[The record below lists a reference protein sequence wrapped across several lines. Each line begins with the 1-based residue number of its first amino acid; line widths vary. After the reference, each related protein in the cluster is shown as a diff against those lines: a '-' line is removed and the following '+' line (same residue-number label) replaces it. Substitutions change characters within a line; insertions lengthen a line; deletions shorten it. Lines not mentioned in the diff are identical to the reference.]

1 MFYTDMKTK
10 HPSEIQPLFE
20 EYLRGLSY
28 SHSPENL
35 YAPIRYVLSLGR
47 KRIRPTL
54 LIMSYNIYADDIET
68 TFDVAAAM
76 EIFHNFTLLHDDVM
90 DKADMRRGY
99 PTVHKKWNENTAIL
113 SGDGMLVLA
122 YRYLSMTKPE
132 YLKKVLDLAN
142 DTFLGIT
149 DGQQYDM
156 DFESRTDVS
165 ISDYLEMIRLKTSVL
180 LAACSKMGGLLGG
193 ACEEDTNHLYR
204 FGEKIGLAFQLQD
217 DLLDV
222 YGDSKIFGKKIG
234 GDIVCNKK
242 TYLYIIARQLA
253 DMDGQKELDKWAEYK
268 GEDEELKISG
278 VRSVFDS
285 VNVKGLTEN
294 RIELL
299 FEDAI
304 NEFNMVSVNPE
315 RKQELMVF
323 AHGLMNRVI

>member
-1 MFYTDMKTK
+1 MKIK
-10 HPSEIQPLFE
+10 HPSEIQHLFE
-20 EYLRGLSY
+20 EYLQGLNY
-28 SHSPENL
+28 SHYPENL
-35 YAPIRYVLSLGR
+35 YAPIRYVLSLGG

-54 LIMSYNIYADDIET
+54 LIMSYNLYADDIEK

-122 YRYLSMTKPE
+122 YSYLSRTKPE
-132 YLKKVLDLAN
+132 YLKKILDMAN
-142 DTFLGIT
+142 ETFLGIT

-165 ISDYLEMIRLKTSVL
+165 ISDYLEMIRLKTSIL
-180 LAACSKMGGLLGG
+180 LAACLKMGGILGG
-193 ACEEDTNHLYR
+193 ANNEDVDHLYR

-222 YGDSKIFGKKIG
+222 YGDPKIFGKKIG

-242 TYLYIIARQLA
+242 TYLYIVTRQLA
-253 DMDGQKELDKWAEYK
+253 DIERKKELDRWTEYK
-268 GEDEELKISG
+268 GSDKEAKIIG

-285 VNVKGLTEN
+285 VKVKELTEK
-294 RIELL
+294 RIASL
-299 FEDAI
+299 FEEAI
-304 NEFNMVSVNPE
+304 NELNVVSVDSE
-315 RKQELMVF
+315 RKQELKLF
-323 AHGLMNRVI
+323 AHNLINRVV

>member
-35 YAPIRYVLSLGR
+35 YAPIRYVLSLGG

-54 LIMSYNIYADDIET
+54 LIMAYNLYADDIET

-180 LAACSKMGGLLGG
+180 LAACSKMGGILGG
-193 ACEEDTNHLYR
+193 ASEEDTNHLYR

-253 DMDGQKELDKWAEYK
+253 DSDGQKELDKWAEYN
-268 GEDEELKISG
+268 GEDEEAKISG

-299 FEDAI
+299 FEEAI
-304 NEFNMVSVNPE
+304 NELNMVSVSSE
-315 RKQELMVF
+315 RKQELVVF

>member
-35 YAPIRYVLSLGR
+35 YAPIRYVLSLGG

-54 LIMSYNIYADDIET
+54 LIMAYNLYADDIET
-68 TFDVAAAM
+68 TFDVAVAM

-180 LAACSKMGGLLGG
+180 LAACSKMGGILGG

-253 DMDGQKELDKWAEYK
+253 DSDGQKELDKWAEYNC
-268 GEDEELKISG
+268 EDEEAKIAG

-299 FEDAI
+299 FEEAI
-304 NEFNMVSVNPE
+304 NELNMVSVNPE

>member
-10 HPSEIQPLFE
+10 YPSEIQPLFE
-20 EYLRGLSY
+20 AYLQGLSY

-35 YAPIRYVLSLGR
+35 YAPIRYVMSLGG

-54 LIMSYNIYADDIET
+54 LIMSYNLYADDIET
-68 TFDVAAAM
+68 TFDVATAM

-90 DKADMRRGY
+90 DKADMRRGC

-122 YRYLSMTKPE
+122 YSYLSRTKPE
-132 YLKKVLDLAN
+132 YLKRILDIAN

-180 LAACSKMGGLLGG
+180 LAACLKMGGILGG
-193 ACEEDTNHLYR
+193 ANDEDADHLYR
-204 FGEKIGLAFQLQD
+204 FGEKTGLAFQLQD

-253 DMDGQKELDKWAEYK
+253 DSEGRKELDRWGEYK
-268 GEDEELKISG
+268 GGDEEAKILG

-285 VNVKGLTEN
+285 VNVKGLTES

-299 FEDAI
+299 FEEAI
-304 NEFNMVSVNPE
+304 NELNMVSVDPE
-315 RKQELMVF
+315 RKQELKVF
-323 AHGLMNRVI
+323 AHSLMNRVV

>member
-35 YAPIRYVLSLGR
+35 YTPIRYVLSLGG

-54 LIMSYNIYADDIET
+54 LIMSYNLYADDIET
-68 TFDVAAAM
+68 TFDVATAM

-99 PTVHKKWNENTAIL
+99 LTVHKKWNENTAIL

-180 LAACSKMGGLLGG
+180 LAACSKMGGILGG

-253 DMDGQKELDKWAEYK
+253 DMDGQKELDKWVEYK

-299 FEDAI
+299 FEEAI
-304 NEFNMVSVNPE
+304 NELNMVSVNPE

>member
-10 HPSEIQPLFE
+10 QSSEIQPLFE
-20 EYLRGLSY
+20 DYLRGLSY

-35 YAPIRYVLSLGR
+35 YAPIRYVISLGG
-47 KRIRPTL
+47 KRLRPTL

-68 TFDVAAAM
+68 TFNVAAAM

-90 DKADMRRGY
+90 DKADMRRGC
-99 PTVHKKWNENTAIL
+99 PTVHKIWNENTAIL
-113 SGDGMLVLA
+113 SGDAMLVLA
-122 YRYLSMTKPE
+122 YRYLSMTKSE
-132 YLKKVLDLAN
+132 YLKKIFDLAN
-142 DTFLGIT
+142 ETFLGIT

-165 ISDYLEMIRLKTSVL
+165 ISDYIEMIRLKTSVL
-180 LAACSKMGGLLGG
+180 LAACSKMGAILGG
-193 ACEEDTNHLYR
+193 ASEEDAKHLYQ

-253 DMDGQKELDKWAEYK
+253 DIEGQKELYKWGEYK
-268 GEDEELKISG
+268 GEDEEAKISG

-285 VNVKGLTEN
+285 VDVKGLTES

-299 FEDAI
+299 FDDAI
-304 NEFNMVSVNPE
+304 KELNMLSVNPE
-315 RKQELMVF
+315 RKQELKVF
-323 AHGLMNRVI
+323 AHSLMNRVI